1 MALLLYNIID
11 LEVIF
16 VLELQEIIHKL
27 IERGS
32 VVIQGNVY
40 KVDNIVYAND
50 IEILKTRLLLKSTNS
65 ENSIVIDIDIFAKI
79 YKC

>member
-16 VLELQEIIHKL
+16 VLELQEVIHKL
-27 IERGS
+27 VEKDSI
-32 VVIQGNVY
+32 VIQGNVY
-40 KVDNIVYAND
+40 KVDNVIYAND

-65 ENSIVIDIDIFAKI
+65 ENRIVIDVDIFAKI

>member
-27 IERGS
+27 VERGS

-40 KVDNIVYAND
+40 KVDNVVYAND

-65 ENSIVIDIDIFAKI
+65 ENRIVIDIDIFAKI

>member
-27 IERGS
+27 VERGG

-65 ENSIVIDIDIFAKI
+65 ENRIVIDVDIFAKI

>member
-16 VLELQEIIHKL
+16 VLELQEIIRKL
-27 IERGS
+27 VERGS

-40 KVDNIVYAND
+40 KVDNVVYAND
-50 IEILKTRLLLKSTNS
+50 IEILKTRLLLKSTSN
-65 ENSIVIDIDIFAKI
+65 ENTIVIDVDIFAKI

>member
-65 ENSIVIDIDIFAKI
+65 ENRIVIDVDIFAKI

>member
-1 MALLLYNIID
+1 M
-11 LEVIF
+11 
-16 VLELQEIIHKL
+16 LELQEIIHKL
-27 IERGS
+27 VKRDS

-40 KVDNIVYAND
+40 KVDNVVYAND

-65 ENSIVIDIDIFAKI
+65 ENSIVIDVDIFAKI

>member
-27 IERGS
+27 VERGS

-40 KVDNIVYAND
+40 KVDNVVYAND
-50 IEILKTRLLLKSTNS
+50 IEILKTRLLLKSTDS
-65 ENSIVIDIDIFAKI
+65 ENKIVIDIDIFAKI

>member
-27 IERGS
+27 VERGS

-40 KVDNIVYAND
+40 KVDNVVYAND

>member
-27 IERGS
+27 VERGS

-65 ENSIVIDIDIFAKI
+65 ENRIVIDVDIFAKI